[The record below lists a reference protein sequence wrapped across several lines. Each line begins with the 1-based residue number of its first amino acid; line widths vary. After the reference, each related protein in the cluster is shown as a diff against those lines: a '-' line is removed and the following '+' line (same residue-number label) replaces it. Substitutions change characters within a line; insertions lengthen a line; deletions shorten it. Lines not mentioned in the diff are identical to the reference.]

1 MDYNKRT
8 WMFFQAG
15 LNKTIQQ
22 NPDKKTHNLPTQLN
36 LRWVYDQFKY
46 FFSKYKQSRKE
57 DVSK

>member
-1 MDYNKRT
+1 
-8 WMFFQAG
+8 MFFQAG

-22 NPDKKTHNLPTQLN
+22 NPDKKTHNLATQLN